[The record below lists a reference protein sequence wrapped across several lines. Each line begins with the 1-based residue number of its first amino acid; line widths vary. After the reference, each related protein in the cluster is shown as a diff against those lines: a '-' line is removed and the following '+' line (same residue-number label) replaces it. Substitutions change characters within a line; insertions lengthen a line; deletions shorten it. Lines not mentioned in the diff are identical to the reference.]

1 MTLPEYRPP
10 LPRKRHSKPGTKS
23 KIQMGPLHNC
33 LPPPR
38 AFLQLYNQSY
48 HTVLPAPTGLLW
60 PCGTA
65 DNYLTMTKAIA
76 LSHLHNT
83 FHYGNCTLRTVTPA
97 QITILNVTHVR
108 QKRAF
113 GLVPAVIMG
122 TAATPWGGFA
132 YHEAPLE
139 DLSPFPG

>member
-1 MTLPEYRPP
+1 MPNKGPNQKVQL
-10 LPRKRHSKPGTKS
+10 
-23 KIQMGPLHNC
+23 GPLCNR

-38 AFLQLYNQSY
+38 AFLQTN
-48 HTVLPAPTGLLW
+48 HTVLPLPAPPGLLW
-60 PCGTA
+60 LCRTA